1 MYWKLCHADL
11 KEAIRR
17 GDAAPETVRGEG
29 GGWKIFFLLDLLEWR
44 FCMFFCFFKIILEG
58 YIQTKIESSRY
69 DGFRP
74 HVFFRFKHVWAV
86 HLYPKNW
93 QSL

>member
-1 MYWKLCHADL
+1 MYWKLCHADF

-17 GDAAPETVRGEG
+17 GDAAPESVRGEG
-29 GGWKIFFLLDLLEWR
+29 GGWKILFLLDPLEWR

-58 YIQTKIESSRY
+58 YIQTKLRVFMM
-69 DGFRP
+69 DLHHF
-74 HVFFRFKHVWAV
+74 FFRFKHIWAV

-93 QSL
+93 QCL